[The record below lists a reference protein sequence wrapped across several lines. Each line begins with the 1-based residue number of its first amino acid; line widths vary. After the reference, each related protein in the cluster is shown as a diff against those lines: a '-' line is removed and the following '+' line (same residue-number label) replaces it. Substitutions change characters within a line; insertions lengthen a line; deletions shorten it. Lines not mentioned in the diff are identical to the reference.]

1 MEKNSTFTLLQKFHV
16 STRCTWQPKLGE
28 KNLDFAAGCRQEN
41 VVDFVYIRFEISGD
55 PCNLIGSNWCDLFTY
70 RNNRSDFKVFFKV
83 TNRIAGKWK
92 TNFG

>member
-1 MEKNSTFTLLQKFHV
+1 MAFNKN
-16 STRCTWQPKLGE
+16 R
-28 KNLDFAAGCRQEN
+28 EN

-83 TNRIAGKWK
+83 TNRIAGNGRQKFWVTFYK
-92 TNFG
+92 PAQYWIDKIFAQNKKS